1 MPKESKSEKIKRA
14 RKIVTLLKKMY
25 PEAHCALDHGS
36 AFQLLVATVLSAQC
50 TDARVNMVTP
60 RLFARFNT
68 PEDFAQADVTE
79 IEELIHSTGFFRNKA
94 KNIKAAAQ
102 ALMTKHKGKVP
113 SNIDE
118 LTALP
123 GVGRKTA
130 NVILGNVFD
139 RPAMVVDTHV
149 TRLGNLLGLVK
160 GTDAVKLE
168 FQLME
173 IIDEKDWT
181 IFSHLLIS
189 HGREICVARSP
200 RCEECRLNKICPTGQ
215 RVVV

>member
-1 MPKESKSEKIKRA
+1 MPKESKTEKIKRA
-14 RKIVTLLKKMY
+14 RKILSLLKKMY
-25 PEAHCALDHGS
+25 PDAHCALDHGN

-68 PEDFAQADVTE
+68 PEDFARADITE

-94 KNIKAAAQ
+94 KNIKGAAQ
-102 ALMTKHKGKVP
+102 AIIKEHGGQVP
-113 SNIDE
+113 QNIDD
-118 LTALP
+118 LTSLP

-130 NVILGNVFD
+130 NVILGNIFD
-139 RPAMVVDTHV
+139 KPALVVDTHV
-149 TRLGNLLGLVK
+149 TRLSNLLGLAK
-160 GTDAVKLE
+160 GVDAVKLE

-181 IFSHLLIS
+181 VFAHLLIS
-189 HGREICVARSP
+189 HGRAVCVARAP
-200 RCEECRLNKICPTGQ
+200 RCAECRLNKICPTG
-215 RVVV
+215 RRAVV